1 MQMELT
7 FALFD
12 LGLNFW
18 QVQMCTWLAL
28 ASFNDHHG
36 AEDEDKDD
44 DDNAKEEKIA
54 STSIA

>member
-1 MQMELT
+1 MELT

>member
-1 MQMELT
+1 MELT

-36 AEDEDKDD
+36 AEDEDDGEEEE
-44 DDNAKEEKIA
+44 EEKIA